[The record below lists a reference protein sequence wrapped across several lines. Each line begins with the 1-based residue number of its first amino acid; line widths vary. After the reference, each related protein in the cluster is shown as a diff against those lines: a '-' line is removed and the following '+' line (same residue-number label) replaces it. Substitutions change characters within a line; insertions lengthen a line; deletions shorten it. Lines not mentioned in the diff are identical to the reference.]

1 MDTSDHTNILVR
13 TTYYNLLIHHHRKWK
28 VITIMVDKEQLDR
41 IEKKLD
47 ELDEKL
53 DEHIKE
59 IWTVYVPI
67 KKLLEK
73 LERFK
78 IW

>member
-1 MDTSDHTNILVR
+1 MKIHGRQEVDLETRRQLTS
-13 TTYYNLLIHHHRKWK
+13 
-28 VITIMVDKEQLDR
+28 

-47 ELDEKL
+47 KL
-53 DEHIKE
+53 DTKLDKHIDE
-59 IWTVYVPI
+59 IWTVYKPI

-78 IW
+78 LW

>member
-1 MDTSDHTNILVR
+1 
-13 TTYYNLLIHHHRKWK
+13 
-28 VITIMVDKEQLDR
+28 MVDKEQLDR

-47 ELDEKL
+47 ELDKKL

-59 IWTVYVPI
+59 IWIVYVPI

>member
-13 TTYYNLLIHHHRKWK
+13 TTYYNLLKNHHLKWK

-47 ELDEKL
+47 ELDKKL

>member
-1 MDTSDHTNILVR
+1 MKIHGRQEVDSETRIQLTS
-13 TTYYNLLIHHHRKWK
+13 
-28 VITIMVDKEQLDR
+28 

-47 ELDEKL
+47 KL
-53 DEHIKE
+53 DKKLDKYIDE
-59 IWTVYVPI
+59 IWTVYKPI

-78 IW
+78 LW